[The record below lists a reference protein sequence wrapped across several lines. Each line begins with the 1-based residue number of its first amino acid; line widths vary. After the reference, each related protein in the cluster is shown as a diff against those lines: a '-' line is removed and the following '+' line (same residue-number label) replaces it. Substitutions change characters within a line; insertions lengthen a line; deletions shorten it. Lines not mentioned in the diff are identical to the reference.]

1 MQGKEAFEEESTI
14 QSSIG
19 IDVSKGWLDV
29 HVLPGDH
36 RLRVPNNRH
45 GLTQLK
51 RWLKRFDVAVVV
63 VEATGKWHRCVQR
76 SLFAAGL
83 PVAVVDPYRVRAF
96 AKAQGLFA
104 KTDRLDARVLAQF
117 GPVMNPAVRAPAP
130 QALEELAELVTAR
143 DSAVAEQ
150 TMLKNQ
156 SAAASTAF
164 LRRQL
169 KRRTAQLA
177 KHIAALDG
185 EIARLIAADPGLAR
199 RYAILTSI
207 PGIGPVVAATL
218 IAGLAEL
225 GSLTAKAAA
234 MLAGLAPVAN
244 ESGERQG
251 VRVIWG
257 GRAAVRRALY
267 LAALTASRWNADLKA
282 FYDRLLGK
290 GKSAKLAIVA
300 AVRKLVVLAN
310 TLIRDNRMWEPVAP
324 NHA

>member
-1 MQGKEAFEEESTI
+1 V
-14 QSSIG
+14 
-19 IDVSKGWLDV
+19 D
-29 HVLPGDH
+29 
-36 RLRVPNNRH
+36 
-45 GLTQLK
+45 
-51 RWLKRFDVAVVV
+51 
-63 VEATGKWHRCVQR
+63 RCVQR

-130 QALEELAELVTAR
+130 QVLEELGELVTAR
-143 DSAVAEQ
+143 DGAVAEQ

-225 GSLTAKAAA
+225 GSLTSKAAA

-300 AVRKLVVLAN
+300 AARKLVVLAN

>member
-1 MQGKEAFEEESTI
+1 
-14 QSSIG
+14 
-19 IDVSKGWLDV
+19 
-29 HVLPGDH
+29 
-36 RLRVPNNRH
+36 
-45 GLTQLK
+45 
-51 RWLKRFDVAVVV
+51 
-63 VEATGKWHRCVQR
+63 
-76 SLFAAGL
+76 
-83 PVAVVDPYRVRAF
+83 
-96 AKAQGLFA
+96 
-104 KTDRLDARVLAQF
+104 
-117 GPVMNPAVRAPAP
+117 
-130 QALEELAELVTAR
+130 
-143 DSAVAEQ
+143 
-150 TMLKNQ
+150 
-156 SAAASTAF
+156 
-164 LRRQL
+164 
-169 KRRTAQLA
+169 
-177 KHIAALDG
+177 
-185 EIARLIAADPGLAR
+185 
-199 RYAILTSI
+199 
-207 PGIGPVVAATL
+207 VVAATL

-300 AVRKLVVLAN
+300 AARKLVVLAN

>member
-1 MQGKEAFEEESTI
+1 MQGKEAFEQESTN

-29 HVLPGDH
+29 HVLPGE
-36 RLRVPNNRH
+36 RKLRVPNTPH

-51 RWLKRFDVAVVV
+51 RWLRRFEVAVVV
-63 VEATGKWHRCVQR
+63 VEATGKWHRGVQR

-96 AKAQGLFA
+96 ARAQGLFA

-130 QALEELAELVTAR
+130 QAMQELGELVTAR
-143 DSAVAEQ
+143 HSAVGEQ

-156 SAAASTAF
+156 AAAATTAF
-164 LRRQL
+164 LSRQL
-169 KRRTAQLA
+169 KRRMAQLA
-177 KHIAALDG
+177 THIAALDA
-185 EIARLIAADPGLAR
+185 EIARRIAADPGLAR
-199 RYAILTSI
+199 RHAILTSI

-225 GSLTAKAAA
+225 GSLTGKQAA

-251 VRVIWG
+251 VRVIRG

-267 LAALTASRWNADLKA
+267 LAALTGSRWNAGLKA
-282 FYDRLLGK
+282 FYDRLLGM
-290 GKSAKLAIVA
+290 GKSAKLAVIA
-300 AVRKLVVLAN
+300 AARKLVVLAN
-310 TLIRDNRMWEPVAP
+310 TLIRDNRTWEPIAP
-324 NHA
+324 HHA

>member
-1 MQGKEAFEEESTI
+1 
-14 QSSIG
+14 
-19 IDVSKGWLDV
+19 
-29 HVLPGDH
+29 
-36 RLRVPNNRH
+36 
-45 GLTQLK
+45 
-51 RWLKRFDVAVVV
+51 
-63 VEATGKWHRCVQR
+63 
-76 SLFAAGL
+76 
-83 PVAVVDPYRVRAF
+83 
-96 AKAQGLFA
+96 
-104 KTDRLDARVLAQF
+104 
-117 GPVMNPAVRAPAP
+117 
-130 QALEELAELVTAR
+130 
-143 DSAVAEQ
+143 
-150 TMLKNQ
+150 MLKNQ

-218 IAGLAEL
+218 IAGHAEL

-300 AVRKLVVLAN
+300 AARKLVVLAN

>member
-1 MQGKEAFEEESTI
+1 MQGKEAFEEESTR
-14 QSSIG
+14 QSSVG
-19 IDVSKGWLDV
+19 IDVSKAWLDV
-29 HVLPGDH
+29 HVLPGDR
-36 RLRVPNNRH
+36 RLRVANNRY

-63 VEATGKWHRCVQR
+63 VEATGKWHRAVQR

-117 GPVMNPAVRAPAP
+117 GLVMNPAVRAPAP
-130 QALEELAELVTAR
+130 QTLEDLGELVTAR
-143 DSAVAEQ
+143 HSAVAEQ

-156 SAAASTAF
+156 SAIAVTAF
-164 LRRQL
+164 LSRQL
-169 KRRTAQLA
+169 KRRMAQLA

-199 RYAILTSI
+199 RHAILISI
-207 PGIGPVVAATL
+207 PGIGPVVAASL

-225 GSLTAKAAA
+225 GSLTGKQAA
-234 MLAGLAPVAN
+234 MLAGLAPVAD

-267 LAALTASRWNADLKA
+267 LAALTASRWNAGLKA
-282 FYDRLLGK
+282 FYDRLVGNGK
-290 GKSAKLAIVA
+290 TAKLAVVA
-300 AVRKLVVLAN
+300 AARKLVVLAN
-310 TLIRDNRMWEPVAP
+310 TLIRDNRMWEPVTP
-324 NHA
+324 NYA